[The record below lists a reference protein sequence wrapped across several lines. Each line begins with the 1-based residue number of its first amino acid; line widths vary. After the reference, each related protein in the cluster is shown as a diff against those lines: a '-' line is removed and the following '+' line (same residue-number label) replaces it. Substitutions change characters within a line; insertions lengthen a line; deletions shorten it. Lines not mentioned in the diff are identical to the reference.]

1 MRLHHLAIQVPD
13 LDAAVAFYGD
23 VLGLQTLRRQ
33 PHAVWVDA
41 GGTILMLERC
51 REGGDADDPWER
63 ADAGPF
69 VVAFAIAA
77 DERERWRNRLAEAGV
92 SIHHASAFTLYF
104 RDPWG
109 TRLALSHFP
118 TPAPTADRAE

>member
-33 PHAVWVDA
+33 AHAVWVDA

-51 REGGDADDPWER
+51 RENGPPGDAWEQPE
-63 ADAGPF
+63 AGPF
-69 VVAFAIAA
+69 VVAFAISA
-77 DERERWRNRLAEAGV
+77 DERASWRTRLAGAGV
-92 SIHHASAFTLYF
+92 AVHHESAYTLYF

-118 TPAPTADRAE
+118 TPATTDVPTG